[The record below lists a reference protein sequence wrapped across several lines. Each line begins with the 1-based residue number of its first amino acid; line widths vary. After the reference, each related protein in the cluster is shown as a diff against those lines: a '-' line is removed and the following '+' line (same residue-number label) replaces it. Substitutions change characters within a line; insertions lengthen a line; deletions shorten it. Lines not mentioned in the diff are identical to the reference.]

1 MVMRPITID
10 DYQLLLAFWRANYF
24 ISKMDNY
31 ESFRLFLDK
40 NPNLSIL
47 AEDNGEII
55 GSALGSFDGRRGY
68 LQKLVVRKDF
78 RKKGI
83 GSQLV
88 DEIIKNLKE
97 LNCMYI
103 PINVEEELVSFYE
116 SCGFKKTKQIPMNME
131 LEG

>member
-1 MVMRPITID
+1 MRPITID